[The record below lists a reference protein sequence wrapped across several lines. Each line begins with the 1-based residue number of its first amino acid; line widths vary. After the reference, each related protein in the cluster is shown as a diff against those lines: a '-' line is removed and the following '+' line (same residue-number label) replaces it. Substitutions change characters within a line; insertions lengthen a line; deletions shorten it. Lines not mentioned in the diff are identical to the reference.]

1 MLVKWDYIVE
11 TWDCMLAKS
20 DYMLVRLENTA
31 EMLGCKLAKLDCRQD
46 LPESSSGM

>member
-20 DYMLVRLENTA
+20 DYMLVRLGEYCGDVG
-31 EMLGCKLAKLDCRQD
+31 L
-46 LPESSSGM
+46 